1 MANKPLTRAMIL
13 DMNEG
18 NSKVLATN
26 YVHKEPNR
34 HQRRL
39 MKRIGPDHNN
49 RKWTA
54 SRYKQVVELERAVI
68 VGKKI
73 VVEKTGKTRTIQH
86 DKGWKWGGNTT
97 HAARTQQR

>member
-13 DMNEG
+13 AMNGG
-18 NSKVLATN
+18 NSKILTTDYIHN
-26 YVHKEPNR
+26 GPNR
-34 HQRRL
+34 QKRRL
-39 MKRIGPDHNN
+39 TTRIGPDHNN

-68 VGKKI
+68 VDKK
-73 VVEKTGKTRTIQH
+73 VVLEKTGKVRTIQH